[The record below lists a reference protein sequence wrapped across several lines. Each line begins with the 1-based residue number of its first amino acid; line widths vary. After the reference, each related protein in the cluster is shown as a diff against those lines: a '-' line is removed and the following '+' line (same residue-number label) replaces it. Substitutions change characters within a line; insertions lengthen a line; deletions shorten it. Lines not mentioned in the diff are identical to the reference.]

1 MVNIELLEEEMQRQ
15 NITDEQMA
23 KIIKKD
29 LSTWYRRKNAPQTM
43 LIGEVENIQKALNIR
58 GRKATSIFLS

>member
-1 MVNIELLEEEMQRQ
+1 MVNIELLEKEMQRQ
-15 NITDEQMA
+15 GVTDEQMA

-43 LIGEVENIQKALNIR
+43 LIGEVENIQKALNIK
-58 GRKATSIFLS
+58 GKKASVIFLS